1 MMFMINRADISDLD
15 EIVKLYEKYLAF
27 YEVDLKGKKPLAY
40 LKERIKNDESI
51 IYFAVT
57 DDNEFAGF
65 TQLYPLY
72 CSLEMKRIW
81 LLYDLFVDEKFRKE
95 GVGQLLLERA
105 DQLAEETD
113 SAFIMLSTAKDNVK
127 AQHLYEKNGYEKDEG
142 FFTYL
147 KHLTH

>member
-1 MMFMINRADISDLD
+1 MFVINRADMSDLD
-15 EIVKLYEKYLAF
+15 EIVTLYEKYLSF
-27 YEVDLKGKKPLAY
+27 YKVDISNKNPLDY
-40 LKERIKNDESI
+40 LKERLRNDESI

-72 CSLEMKRIW
+72 CSLAMQRVW
-81 LLYDLFVDEKFRKE
+81 LLYDLYVDEKFRKE

-105 DQLAEETD
+105 DQLAEETN
-113 SAFIMLSTAKDNVK
+113 SAFIMLSTATDNIK
-127 AQHLYEKNGYEKDEG
+127 AQHLYEKSGYEKDVD
-142 FFTYL
+142 FYTYL